1 MEDRDGT
8 IMNDMTWEYYVQ
20 SLSGIPQFKKDKTA
34 LGSALEKAASDALD
48 KIWFFKGWGENY
60 SYSEGKN
67 GQILIGTDKS
77 TYVLDKDGI
86 NPANVLESTIQCLN
100 DIDGAADGLD
110 AKQKSSVQ
118 GFVQQIRDVIKD
130 Y

>member
-8 IMNDMTWEYYVQ
+8 IMNNMTWEYSVQ
-20 SLSGIPQFKKDKTA
+20 SLSGIPKFKKDKTA
-34 LGSALEKAASDALD
+34 LGSTLEKVAGEALD
-48 KIWFFKGWGENY
+48 KIWFFKGWGENC

-67 GQILIGTDKS
+67 GEILIGTDKS
-77 TYVLDKDGI
+77 TYVLNKEGVK
-86 NPANVLESTIQCLN
+86 PANVLESTIKCLN